1 MWCSILDDMW
11 RFIRLTA
18 GMEMSLVWLGGEFP
32 IQPIIVAKELV
43 TPSDSDN
50 GEPGPAQR
58 CHQVRSRDARNPAHA
73 AMVMR

>member
-1 MWCSILDDMW
+1 
-11 RFIRLTA
+11 
-18 GMEMSLVWLGGEFP
+18 MSAVWLGGEFP

-50 GEPGPAQR
+50 GEPGSDKR
-58 CHQVRSRDARNPAHA
+58 CHQIQSRDARSPAHA